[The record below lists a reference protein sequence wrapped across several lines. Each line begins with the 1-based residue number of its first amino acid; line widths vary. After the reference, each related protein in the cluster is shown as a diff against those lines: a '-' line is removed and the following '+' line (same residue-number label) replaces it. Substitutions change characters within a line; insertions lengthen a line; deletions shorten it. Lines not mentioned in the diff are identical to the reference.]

1 MQHPIDPASALARDE
16 ARAALLDLP
25 LDTLEEAAGELVRRI
40 TIAMRDIGELRA
52 DDTDDERRTPRQRVA
67 TLAALTEAAVQR
79 LGGGIGD
86 ESASTSPPPIPAS
99 ATVAAVMYG
108 APTIGGLLQRLEQDR
123 RMLTSVARQLGS
135 RLDDLGAGPSLRL
148 TLTEAAIVAPA
159 ECARA
164 LELLLARWDDE
175 ERARFEAELKHEGL

>member
-16 ARAALLDLP
+16 ARAALLNLP

-40 TIAMRDIGELRA
+40 TVAMRDIGELRA
-52 DDTDDERRTPRQRVA
+52 DDADDERRTPRQRVA
-67 TLAALTEAAVQR
+67 SLAALTEAAVQY
-79 LGGGIGD
+79 LGDG
-86 ESASTSPPPIPAS
+86 SANTATSTTPHPT
-99 ATVAAVMYG
+99 TVAAVMYG
-108 APTIGGLLQRLEQDR
+108 APTVGGLLQRLEQDR
-123 RMLTSVARQLGS
+123 RMLTSVARQLEA
-135 RLDDLGAGPSLRL
+135 RLDDVGSGRVLRL

-175 ERARFEAELKHEGL
+175 ERARFEAELEREGL